1 MVRLANTALIGA
13 PDARQ
18 WLATPCLL
26 LEAGAF
32 EHNVEAMMT
41 LVRRYGRQLRPH
53 VKAHKCTTIARRQLE
68 AGAIGLCCAT
78 VREAE
83 VMAAAGL
90 PGILVS
96 SPVVAPAMVERLLR
110 AHAAVGDLAVVVDSE
125 VGLDALAAAALP
137 AQPLGVLVEIDVGQ
151 GRTGVTRPEDALRL
165 ARRIA
170 DLPQLRYLGVQAY
183 YGHLQHIP
191 AYADRKASAAE
202 QWARLQPFLDALGAE
217 GLSPGVVT
225 GGGTGTHQL
234 DLEDGPF
241 TEIQPGSYLF
251 MDKQYGEIELAPDG
265 APFEV
270 ALSIAARVISV
281 NQPGLTVIDA
291 GFKAMATDAGPALL
305 QGGEAGAVS
314 YQFMGD
320 EHGGLRYSEG
330 ATRPGVN
337 QLVRLM
343 APHCDPTVNLHD
355 HFHVMQGDRLVAIWP
370 IDARDYEPA
379 GAP

>member
-1 MVRLANTALIGA
+1 MAPPANAALIGA
-13 PDARQ
+13 PEARAR
-18 WLATPCLL
+18 LATPCLL
-26 LEAGAF
+26 LDAEAF
-32 EHNVEAMMT
+32 EHNVEAMMA
-41 LVRRYGRQLRPH
+41 LVRRYGRELRPH
-53 VKAHKCTTIARRQLE
+53 VKAHKCTTIARCQLE

-96 SPVVAPAMVERLLR
+96 SPVVAPPMVERLLR
-110 AHAAVGDLAVVVDSE
+110 AHAAVGDLAVVVDSDI
-125 VGLDALAAAALP
+125 GLDAVAAAASP
-137 AQPLGVLVEIDVGQ
+137 ARPLGVLVEIDVGQ
-151 GRTGVTRPEDALRL
+151 GRTGVTRPEDAVRL

-170 DLPQLRYLGVQAY
+170 AAPQLAYRGVQAY
-183 YGHLQHIP
+183 YGHLQHVP
-191 AYADRKASAAE
+191 AYAARKGKAAE

-217 GLSPGVVT
+217 GLAPAIVT
-225 GGGTGTHQL
+225 GGGTGTHQI

-251 MDKQYGEIELAPDG
+251 MDKQYGAIELSPGG

-270 ALSIAARVISV
+270 ALGLAARVISV
-281 NQPGLTVIDA
+281 NQPGLAVIDA
-291 GFKAMATDAGPALL
+291 GFKAMATDAGPALV
-305 QGGEAGAVS
+305 QGGTAAA

-320 EHGGLRYSEG
+320 EHGGLRYGDGES
-330 ATRPGVN
+330 RPAIN
-337 QLVRLM
+337 ELVRLT

-355 HFHVMQGDRLVAIWP
+355 CFHVMRGDRLAQIWP
-370 IDARDYEPA
+370 IDARGYEPV